1 MAVHLALVEESI
13 SRTIAEIGGLFVL
26 LGVVARLAF
35 SIRVASAPLFLLVG
49 LGLGVGGVV
58 QFDVSEP
65 FIAVSAEVG
74 ALLLLLFLG
83 LEYSAETIVRE
94 TRLHLR
100 TAVVDLLLNA
110 TPGVVVGLLLGWSP
124 TMILAMAGVTYV
136 SSSGIATQVA
146 REMGWR
152 NRPEWDS
159 LVSVLVLEDLVMAP
173 YLPILTGL
181 GAAISVW
188 SGLLGVG
195 FGLAVVSILLF
206 VGSRGVKVFGAILS
220 ANSGAALLLT
230 TLGLALLAGGVAG
243 LFGFSPVVAAFFVG
257 LLITGEVAEIVRAR
271 MSALRDVFAAVF
283 FVFFGIQTDPADML
297 PALPLAVV
305 LVVITWATKVATV
318 YYALRRSGHEGDDL
332 KWCALRGGSVL
343 SARGEFSIAIGALI
357 VGFGIAPE
365 EWQGIVA
372 AYVIV
377 SAIVGPMV
385 ARAVDRGRAV
395 A

>member
-1 MAVHLALVEESI
+1 VFFALVEESI

-26 LGVVARLAF
+26 LGIVARVAF
-35 SIRVASAPLFLLVG
+35 SLRVASAPLFLLVG

-58 QFDVSEP
+58 QFDASEP

-100 TAVVDLLLNA
+100 TAVVDILLNA
-110 TPGVVVGLLLGWSP
+110 TPGVIVGLVLGWSP

-136 SSSGIATQVA
+136 SSSGISTQVA

-173 YLPILTGL
+173 YLPILTAL

-206 VGSRGVKVFGAILS
+206 VGAKGVTVFAPILT

-243 LFGFSPVVAAFFVG
+243 IFGFSPVVAAFFVG
-257 LLITGEVAEIVRAR
+257 LLITGEMAELVRTRIA
-271 MSALRDVFAAVF
+271 ALRDVFAAVF
-283 FVFFGIQTDPADML
+283 FVFFGIQTHPGDML
-297 PALPLAVV
+297 PALPLAIV
-305 LVVITWATKVATV
+305 LVAVTWATKVATA
-318 YYALRRSGHEGDDL
+318 YYALRRSGHAGDEL
-332 KWCALRGGSVL
+332 KWCALRGGSLL
-343 SARGEFSIAIGALI
+343 SARGEFSIAIGGL
-357 VGFGIAPE
+357 VFGFGIAPDD
-365 EWQGIVA
+365 WQPVVA

-377 SAIVGPMV
+377 SAIVGPMA
-385 ARAVDRGRAV
+385 ARAVDRRQAI